1 MVKIKSSK
9 RGQKLLI
16 VRKLSPWKI
25 DTKNNFLTGLMI
37 RGEQA
42 VHGISKN
49 TKFVEFDQ
57 KKESKGPKCVYHR
70 LSIQTFHF

>member
-1 MVKIKSSK
+1 M
-9 RGQKLLI
+9 LI

-37 RGEQA
+37 QGEQA

-57 KKESKGPKCVYHR
+57 KKSIKLLSKLYR
-70 LSIQTFHF
+70 NSIEVRKKFSRDFIEILLQF

>member
-1 MVKIKSSK
+1 M
-9 RGQKLLI
+9 LI

-37 RGEQA
+37 QGEQA

-49 TKFVEFDQ
+49 TKFVEFEQ
-57 KKESKGPKCVYHR
+57 KKVSKGPKSVYH
-70 LSIQTFHF
+70 

>member
-9 RGQKLLI
+9 RGQKLLR

-57 KKESKGPKCVYHR
+57 KKYQKDPNPSTIDYLYR
-70 LSIQTFHF
+70 LF